1 MNVPDSR
8 WNPDGSRRKPGVP
21 EPAVALHPVAAPAFL
36 PKAKR
41 DFERC
46 LEDGPLSPPSLRPR
60 FRAPVAVTSTSA
72 TLMPGLG
79 RGLPQQLCNRP
90 MFPPSPPQSSSI
102 QYHGTMMEA
111 FTNAKHEQISKW
123 LELAMQAARH
133 STLVAG
139 LLTSVNSSTLIAR
152 LVEANAPSTLAQYL
166 SKWAQWSSF
175 STCTGGSCYE
185 PSVASLADFLV
196 VHSRGKLGSAIS
208 WVKALR
214 FVANRLELKIL
225 QESLRS
231 EIVRAFCKNVN
242 AVERRE
248 TAPLPL
254 SFLVWLERQ
263 VLTTSHSAGH
273 RLRCGMVLV
282 CIWASL
288 RWSDA
293 QWSPPSHLHCD
304 RHALIG
310 TSVRTKVT
318 SRSMP
323 WAAFAPGFLTRP
335 WTSPGWG
342 QAWLCLVQQAVQR
355 TSTVNPGFA
364 PDFLVAHLGDDDHS
378 PTFTAPLSRDAGI
391 LLLRRL
397 LADCYSD
404 VSPFSRPD
412 LSLIGVHSAKVTLLS
427 ISKQLLLDEGLRREQ
442 GHHRA
447 ASGQSMSRLYG
458 RDDIAGP
465 LALQQKVVQAVAGGF
480 RPLRPALRG
489 AGPSLPDISVDVP
502 PLDSS
507 VSGAP
512 TVIPR
517 LADRAPLQLDR
528 DTSSDSDE
536 GADPPDVESRS
547 AAPSAPWEIVNKDAP
562 STDLGEA
569 EEYEFLYNSITQ
581 IVHLAKVCRPDHPA
595 CQFRS
600 PASAG
605 GEPLALRPGC
615 SVRGA
620 LTLGS
625 LQRVSSIPKGARLC
639 LKRGCGKDP
648 AVASLLSDC

>member
-21 EPAVALHPVAAPAFL
+21 EPAPALRPLAAPPFV

-46 LEDGPLSPPSLRPR
+46 FEDGPLSPPSLRPR
-60 FRAPVAVTSTSA
+60 FRAPVALTSTPA
-72 TLMPGLG
+72 PLMIGLG
-79 RGLPQQLCNRP
+79 RGLPEQFGNKP
-90 MFPPSPPQSSSI
+90 MFPPFPPQSSSV

-133 STLVAG
+133 STLVEG

-166 SKWAQWSSF
+166 SKWTQWSSF
-175 STCTGGSCYE
+175 STCTGGSCFE
-185 PSVASLADFLV
+185 PSVALLADFLV

-263 VLTTSHSAGH
+263 VLNTSLSAGH

-293 QWSPPSHLHCD
+293 QWSPPSHLHSD

-335 WTSPGWG
+335 WTNPGWG
-342 QAWLCLVQQAVQR
+342 PSGGRHGYALFNR
-355 TSTVNPGFA
+355 RSNE
-364 PDFLVAHLGDDDHS
+364 
-378 PTFTAPLSRDAGI
+378 
-391 LLLRRL
+391 LRL
-397 LADCYSD
+397 
-404 VSPFSRPD
+404 
-412 LSLIGVHSAKVTLLS
+412 
-427 ISKQLLLDEGLRREQ
+427 
-442 GHHRA
+442 
-447 ASGQSMSRLYG
+447 
-458 RDDIAGP
+458 
-465 LALQQKVVQAVAGGF
+465 
-480 RPLRPALRG
+480 
-489 AGPSLPDISVDVP
+489 
-502 PLDSS
+502 
-507 VSGAP
+507 
-512 TVIPR
+512 
-517 LADRAPLQLDR
+517 
-528 DTSSDSDE
+528 
-536 GADPPDVESRS
+536 
-547 AAPSAPWEIVNKDAP
+547 
-562 STDLGEA
+562 
-569 EEYEFLYNSITQ
+569 
-581 IVHLAKVCRPDHPA
+581 
-595 CQFRS
+595 
-600 PASAG
+600 
-605 GEPLALRPGC
+605 
-615 SVRGA
+615 
-620 LTLGS
+620 
-625 LQRVSSIPKGARLC
+625 
-639 LKRGCGKDP
+639 
-648 AVASLLSDC
+648 

>member
-1 MNVPDSR
+1 MEPPDSR
-8 WNPDGSRRKPGVP
+8 WNADGSRRKPGVP
-21 EPAVALHPVAAPAFL
+21 EPTHDVRPLAAPPFI

-41 DFERC
+41 DFERSF
-46 LEDGPLSPPSLRPR
+46 EAGPLSPPSLRPR
-60 FRAPVAVTSTSA
+60 FRAPVTSEPSVI
-72 TLMPGLG
+72 GLS
-79 RGLPQQLCNRP
+79 RGSPEQCGNKLL
-90 MFPPSPPQSSSI
+90 FPPLPPPSSSV
-102 QYHGTMMEA
+102 QHCGTMMEA

-123 LELAMQAARH
+123 LDLATQAARH
-133 STLVAG
+133 SALVAG
-139 LLTSVNSSTLIAR
+139 LLTSVNSSTLLAR

-166 SKWAQWSSF
+166 SKWIQWSSF
-175 STCTGGSCYE
+175 SSCTGGSSFE

-263 VLTTSHSAGH
+263 VLNTSLSSGH

-335 WTSPGWG
+335 WTNPGWG

-355 TSTVNPGFA
+355 TSAVNPGFT
-364 PDFLVAHLGDDDHS
+364 PDFLVAHLGEDDHA
-378 PTFTAPLSRDAGI
+378 PTFAAPLSRDAGI

-404 VSPFSRPD
+404 VSPAAGPD

-447 ASGQSMSRLYG
+447 APGQSMSRLYG

-489 AGPSLPDISVDVP
+489 AGPSLPDISVEVP
-502 PLDSS
+502 PLDSN
-507 VSGAP
+507 VSGTSA
-512 TVIPR
+512 VIPR
-517 LADRAPLQLDR
+517 LADRAPLQLDH

-536 GADPPDVESRS
+536 GPEPPEVESRS

-581 IVHLAKVCRPDHPA
+581 IVHLAKICRPDHPA

-600 PASAG
+600 QASEG
-605 GEPLALRPGC
+605 GESLALRPGC

-625 LQRVSSIPKGARLC
+625 LQRTSSIPKGARLC

-648 AVASLLSDC
+648 ALASLLSEG

>member
-1 MNVPDSR
+1 MDVPDSR
-8 WNPDGSRRKPGVP
+8 WNADGSRCKPGIP
-21 EPAVALHPVAAPAFL
+21 EPRQAVIPSAAPPFV

-41 DFERC
+41 DFERSF
-46 LEDGPLSPPSLRPR
+46 DAGPLSPPSLRPR
-60 FRAPVAVTSTSA
+60 FRAPGTSSS
-72 TLMPGLG
+72 TLETPVIGLG
-79 RGLPQQLCNRP
+79 RGLPEQFGNHP
-90 MFPPSPPQSSSI
+90 VFPPFPPRSSSV
-102 QYHGTMMEA
+102 QHLGTMLEA

-175 STCTGGSCYE
+175 STCTGGSSFE

-254 SFLVWLERQ
+254 SFLIWLERQ
-263 VLTTSHSAGH
+263 VLNTSLSSGH

-335 WTSPGWG
+335 WTHPGWG
-342 QAWLCLVQQAVQR
+342 PAWLCLVQQAVQR
-355 TSTVNPGFA
+355 TSAVNPGFT
-364 PDFLVAHLGDDDHS
+364 PDFLVAHLGEDDHS
-378 PTFTAPLSRDAGI
+378 PTFVAPLSRDAGI
-391 LLLRRL
+391 ILLRRL
-397 LADCYSD
+397 LAECYSD
-404 VSPFSRPD
+404 VSPSARPD

-447 ASGQSMSRLYG
+447 ALGQSMSRLYG

-489 AGPSLPDISVDVP
+489 AGPSLPDIPVEVP
-502 PLDSS
+502 PLDGNISGVSS
-507 VSGAP
+507 
-512 TVIPR
+512 VIPR
-517 LADRAPLQLDR
+517 LADRAPLQLDH

-536 GADPPDVESRS
+536 GADPPEVESRS
-547 AAPSAPWEIVNKDAP
+547 AAPSAPWELVNKDAP
-562 STDLGEA
+562 STDLGVA

-600 PASAG
+600 QASEG
-605 GEPLALRPGC
+605 GELLALRPGC
-615 SVRGA
+615 SVRGT

-625 LQRVSSIPKGARLC
+625 LQRTSSIPKGARLC

-648 AVASLLSDC
+648 AVASLLSEG